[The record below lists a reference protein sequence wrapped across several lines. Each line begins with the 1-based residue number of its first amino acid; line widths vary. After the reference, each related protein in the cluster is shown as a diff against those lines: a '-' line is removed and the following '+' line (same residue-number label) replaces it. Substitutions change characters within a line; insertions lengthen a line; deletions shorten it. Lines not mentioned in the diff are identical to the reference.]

1 MEQRARR
8 VGIAGVLLLLLTV
21 GVGLAISGGVGVSGT
36 ILVDSPDG
44 PDVTVITN
52 GGELVLDGPAGDNT
66 VEVEHDNG
74 AVTFQSSSTTLATVD
89 TTEATGTTTRV
100 DAIDAGSSGLSINPA
115 DKPSV
120 TVSGDISEIS
130 FRDATVGDGTTDF
143 SYSASSSGGSVDI
156 ATATANADLLAV
168 SSSGAVLDQA
178 SSDVSGRVTFDVPSG
193 SNDIQIT
200 RESAPVLDDASATPQ
215 GGVVISDVPTTLSI
229 NVSDEDFGRLQG
241 DEVNV
246 TFYDA
251 SDDSVIDSD
260 VVTSNGT
267 ASGSFTNPDGGDNS
281 WYATATDEYGNEV
294 TSSTFTFAAP
304 DELRIYSETEPDQL
318 IADDV
323 SLRVRFF
330 VDGEEQVIERQATD
344 GTVSLAGL
352 PVNQRFIA
360 TVRANDTSEFTYRRI
375 VIDSLAETQEVYLL
389 NRSEPNSEIIY
400 QLDDPTGDFPPEET
414 TLYVEK
420 PITKDFNE
428 DGTNETRYE
437 VIAGDV
443 FGASAQ
449 FPVVLQQDTRY
460 RLRVES
466 ESGNSR
472 ILGAYSVT
480 GDAIEPLQIQR
491 VQLRSDTDPGASLEA
506 TIEGEGTN
514 RRIAIRY
521 RDLGEATEEVTY
533 RVVNEQTGNVYVNNT
548 TRTGQEFAD
557 FYALPDNASQNP
569 SYAVEF
575 EIVRESGNESGK
587 VYAGQL
593 GEVVDR
599 FGLGQELLRLVFV
612 VAVLAA
618 MGLVVIVNPRLA
630 PITGTGIATVMSLMG
645 VFVVPNPVLG
655 IAGAISVLVV
665 VGGGR

>member
-1 MEQRARR
+1 MVSRAQL
-8 VGIAGVLLLLLTV
+8 VGIIAAVVLLWT

-36 ILVDSPDG
+36 ITIESADG
-44 PDVTVITN
+44 PTVDVVTN
-52 GGELVLDGPAGDNT
+52 GGELVLDGPAGSNT

-74 AVTFQSSSTTLATVD
+74 LATFESSSATLATVD
-89 TTEATGTTTRV
+89 TTQLEGDTTRV
-100 DAIDAGSSGLSINPA
+100 TSIDASTSALTITPG

-120 TVSGDISEIS
+120 TVDGGINEIEWS
-130 FRDATVGDGTTDF
+130 DATVGDSNVDF
-143 SYSASSSGGSVDI
+143 SYSASSSGTVDV
-156 ATATANADLLAV
+156 ATDTANADLLAV
-168 SSSGAVLDQA
+168 NSNGQVIDQ
-178 SSDVSGRVTFDVPSG
+178 STSDTSGRVQFTVDG
-193 SNDIQIT
+193 SNDIFIN
-200 RESAPVLDDASATPQ
+200 RESPPVFDGANASPQ
-215 GGVVISDVPTTLSI
+215 GSTVISEVPTALSV
-229 NVSDEDFGRLQG
+229 NVSDKDFDRLQG

-251 SDDSVIDSD
+251 SDDSVLDSTTI
-260 VVTSNGT
+260 TSNGT
-267 ASGSFTNPDGGDNS
+267 ASGEFSNPEGGTNS
-281 WYATATDEYGNEV
+281 WYAVATDEYGNKV
-294 TSSTFTFAAP
+294 TSSTFEFQAP
-304 DELRIYSETEPDQL
+304 DEMRIYSETEPTQL
-318 IADDV
+318 IDEDV

-330 VDGEEQVIERQATD
+330 VDGEEQVIEREVSD
-344 GTVSLAGL
+344 GTVSLQGL

-360 TVRANDTSEFTYRRI
+360 TVRANDTTQFTYRR
-375 VIDSLAETQEVYLL
+375 VVVDSLVETEEVYLL

-400 QLDDPTGDFPPEET
+400 RLDDPTGDFPPEET

-420 PITKDFNE
+420 PITKDHDG
-428 DGTNETRYE
+428 DGTNETRYQ

-480 GDAIEPLQIQR
+480 GDAVEPLQIQA
-491 VQLRSDTDPGASLEA
+491 VQLRGEADAGASLTA
-506 TIEGEGTN
+506 AIESEGSQ

-521 RDLGEATEEVTY
+521 RDLAEETEQVEY

-548 TRTGQEFAD
+548 TREGQEFAD
-557 FYALPDNASQNP
+557 FYSLPANASENP
-569 SYAVEF
+569 SYAVEYT
-575 EIVRESGNESGK
+575 IDRESGTESGK

-599 FGLGQELLRLVFV
+599 FGLGTELLRLVFV
-612 VAVLAA
+612 VGVLAA

-630 PITGTGIATVMSLMG
+630 PLTGTGVATIMNLIG
-645 VFVVPNPVLG
+645 VFAVPNPVLG
-655 IAGAISVLVV
+655 VAGAISILVV
-665 VGGGR
+665 VGGRS